1 MTDYQIY
8 QVITI
13 VLYVLI
19 VLILLY
25 DVKSLTEYNYKYHFI
40 RLTILM
46 LLAITLLYVL
56 TCYALTCLDAN
67 EEKQNAEKFEQH
79 FKIEEQDEKY
89 ITKFQQ
95 EFLQN
100 IIDVKIN
107 DIKFNKTL
115 LKPANTVIYIISN
128 KIPLV
133 PINEKGYISLDV
145 QTNRFEELKTNS
157 YFEKN
162 KEKFKKS
169 LKDNPIRTE
178 TLIKIL
184 KNDLTNDFTITQE
197 TIKDSNGI
205 ENQWIVI
212 SWN

>member
-1 MTDYQIY
+1 M
-8 QVITI
+8 
-13 VLYVLI
+13 
-19 VLILLY
+19 
-25 DVKSLTEYNYKYHFI
+25 
-40 RLTILM
+40 
-46 LLAITLLYVL
+46 
-56 TCYALTCLDAN
+56 
-67 EEKQNAEKFEQH
+67 
-79 FKIEEQDEKY
+79 
-89 ITKFQQ
+89 
-95 EFLQN
+95 QN
-100 IIDVKIN
+100 IIDVKIK
-107 DIKFNKTL
+107 DSEFNEPL
-115 LKPANTVIYIISN
+115 LKPANTQIYISSN
-128 KIPLV
+128 KIPLI
-133 PINEKGYISLDV
+133 PINNKGYISLDV

-212 SWN
+212 SWK